1 VFTARSAIARA
12 IAIRLPKWTATGGN
26 PRGATPSWTFPGRE
40 RYEREEMR
48 RSDPTTAE
56 MVRLVG
62 QTRRRLWIAAARA
75 LAARNESIVAWS
87 LVNRLAELG
96 PLTQRELAD
105 ASAQHPA
112 GVSRQLDELERKGLT
127 TRGTDAT
134 DRRRR
139 RVELTA
145 AGVRWFHQ
153 TRPLVD
159 QAFAPVLAV
168 LRPTERRALT
178 AILRKVVSETESV
191 SAPRARGA
199 PSRARRLRRRGRAS
213 AVRG

>member
-1 VFTARSAIARA
+1 MRRTDH
-12 IAIRLPKWTATGGN
+12 
-26 PRGATPSWTFPGRE
+26 ATPE
-40 RYEREEMR
+40 L
-48 RSDPTTAE
+48 
-56 MVRLVG
+56 VRLVG

-75 LAARNESIVAWS
+75 LAARGESIVAWS

-127 TRGTDAT
+127 ARVTDPT

-145 AGVRWFHQ
+145 AGTRWFQQ

-159 QAFAPVLAV
+159 QATGPVLAV
-168 LRPTERRALT
+168 LRPAERRSLT
-178 AILRKVVSETESV
+178 KLLRKVLSQPETVSV
-191 SAPRARGA
+191 PRARGA
-199 PSRARRLRRRGRAS
+199 ASRARRPLRRGRAS
-213 AVRG
+213 ASHG

>member
-1 VFTARSAIARA
+1 MPGADRA
-12 IAIRLPKWTATGGN
+12 
-26 PRGATPSWTFPGRE
+26 
-40 RYEREEMR
+40 
-48 RSDPTTAE
+48 TAE
-56 MVRLVG
+56 LVRLVG

-75 LAARNESIVAWS
+75 LAARGESIVAWS

-127 TRGTDAT
+127 ARGTDPT

-139 RVELTA
+139 RVDLTG
-145 AGVRWFHQ
+145 AGLRWFRQ

-159 QAFAPVLAV
+159 QATAPVLAV
-168 LRPTERRALT
+168 LRPSERRAL
-178 AILRKVVSETESV
+178 ASLLRKVVSRPEGV
-191 SAPRARGA
+191 SAPRAPRGS
-199 PSRARRLRRRGRAS
+199 PRARALPRRGRATAS
-213 AVRG
+213 PG

>member
-1 VFTARSAIARA
+1 MPESDRVSADI
-12 IAIRLPKWTATGGN
+12 
-26 PRGATPSWTFPGRE
+26 
-40 RYEREEMR
+40 
-48 RSDPTTAE
+48 
-56 MVRLVG
+56 VRLVG
-62 QTRRRLWIAAARA
+62 QVRRRLWIAAARS
-75 LAARNESIVAWS
+75 LAARGESIVAWS

-127 TRGTDAT
+127 SRGTDAS

-145 AGVRWFHQ
+145 AGVRWFRQ

-159 QAFAPVLAV
+159 QATAPVLAV
-168 LRPTERRALT
+168 LRPAERRVLFSL
-178 AILRKVVSETESV
+178 LRKVVVARPEDFNV
-191 SAPRARGA
+191 PRSRGA
-199 PSRARRLRRRGRAS
+199 ASRGRAIPRRTRAS
-213 AVRG
+213 ASPV